1 MADDYQ
7 TPAQECDV
15 VMKGGITSGIVYP
28 KAVLSLARQY
38 RFRDV
43 GGASAG
49 AIAAAITAA
58 AEYGRARGGFDTL
71 AKIPDD
77 MSTSLATL
85 FQPDPRGR
93 ALYGLLADGFL
104 DGRWGRAVGRI
115 IRQHWLVAVVSA
127 VVAVAVTVWS
137 GAGGGFVAGLLAA
150 LLGLM
155 VVAGAITVAFLLQA
169 MALLPKLDFGLCPG
183 RTQPGNPRP
192 ALSDW
197 LSRTIEDCAGR
208 LTADGTLPERPL
220 TFGDLADH
228 GPSINLR
235 AMTTDLSMRRPYILP
250 FMGSGHF
257 FKDAE
262 FRRLFGDWV
271 VDALVKGQTPQDGYY
286 RFPQPMDLPV
296 VVAVRMSLSFPLLIA
311 AVPLYRVNY
320 ADDKSMQRL
329 LFSDG
334 GLSSN
339 FPIHLFDSILP
350 GRPTFGIS
358 LDDFDPARSERRV
371 RLPMPASR
379 GRWLEAR
386 PITSLA
392 DFAMGLLNAAKD
404 WQDNLQTLLPGY
416 RERVVHVYLKPDEGG
431 LNLTMPPERIE
442 GLVDLGGRAGALM
455 AGGPPLDASDAF
467 PFNFNEHRWRR
478 YLVAYASLEALLTEA
493 AQDWGDVND
502 PDSFAAFIKTYMWQ
516 SESYKNSPQWWKNEV
531 FGRMDALMAVGR
543 TWENK
548 MLRHQDGAI
557 PYPRPVLRMVPYLME
572 ASKPKAPPRPE

>member
-49 AIAAAITAA
+49 AIAAAITAS
-58 AEYGRARGGFDTL
+58 AEFGRASGGFEKL
-71 AKIPDD
+71 AKIPAA

-85 FQPDPRGR
+85 FQPDPRGQ
-93 ALYGLLADGFL
+93 ALYGLLAEGFL
-104 DGRWGRAVGRI
+104 DGKWGRALLRIVG
-115 IRQHWLVAVVSA
+115 QHKVVAAASLVAAAA
-127 VVAVAVTVWS
+127 VCA
-137 GAGGGFVAGLLAA
+137 GAFVGGGFFLGLLALAVGAVLVAASVGLAFA
-150 LLGLM
+150 LHSM
-155 VVAGAITVAFLLQA
+155 K
-169 MALLPKLDFGLCPG
+169 LLPQLDFGLCPG
-183 RTQPGNPRP
+183 RTQPGQSQP

-197 LSRTIEDCAGR
+197 LTRTIEDCAGR
-208 LTADGTLPERPL
+208 LNADGSLPARPL
-220 TFGDLADH
+220 TFGDLEEH
-228 GPSINLR
+228 QPGIRLR
-235 AMTTDLSMRRPYILP
+235 AVTTDLSMRRPYMLP

-271 VDALVKGQTPQDGYY
+271 VDALVAGQSPEDGYY

-311 AVPLYRVNY
+311 AVPLYRVDY
-320 ADDKSMQRL
+320 ANDKSMQRL

-339 FPIHLFDSILP
+339 FPIHLFDSMMP

-358 LDDFDPARSERRV
+358 LDDFDPARPTRRV
-371 RLPMPASR
+371 RLPMPAR
-379 GRWLEAR
+379 AGRWLEAR
-386 PITSLA
+386 PCTSLA

-431 LNLTMPPERIE
+431 LNLTMPPERID
-442 GLVDLGGRAGALM
+442 GLVELGGRAGVLM
-455 AGGPPLDASDAF
+455 AGDQPLQPDDAYAF
-467 PFNFNEHRWRR
+467 DFDDHRWRR
-478 YLVAYASLEALLTEA
+478 YLVAYAALEDLLTEA
-493 AQDWGDVND
+493 ARDWGDVND
-502 PDSFAAFIKTYMWQ
+502 PDSFAAFIKAYMADPN
-516 SESYKNSPQWWKNEV
+516 SYKGSPKAWRADV
-531 FGRMDALMAVGR
+531 FGRMEALMAVGR
-543 TWENK
+543 SWENDK
-548 MLRHQDGAI
+548 LSGRKDAI
-557 PYPRPVLRMVPYLME
+557 PYPRPVLRMVPTLMG
-572 ASKPKAPPRPE
+572 ASKPKDLASPE